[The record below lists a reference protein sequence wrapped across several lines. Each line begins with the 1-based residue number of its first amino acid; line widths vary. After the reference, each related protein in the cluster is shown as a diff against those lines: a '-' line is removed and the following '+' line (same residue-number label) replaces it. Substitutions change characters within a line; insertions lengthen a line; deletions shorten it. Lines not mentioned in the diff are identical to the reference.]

1 MANYAVEVYTTSPG
15 THAAV
20 MALLETELETVDDAK
35 TIRMIGVSP
44 TGRDRD
50 QCVGYIIYDT

>member
-1 MANYAVEVYTTSPG
+1 MPNYAVEDFTTSIG

-20 MALLETELETVDDAK
+20 LAEMETELETVDDAK

-44 TGRDRD
+44 LARDRD
-50 QCVGYIIYDT
+50 RCIGFIIYDT